1 MTPVEEKFILRVPDD
16 VASVLRKLHPVIKSH
31 IRFGLSR
38 VLENPYCGKALKE
51 KLQGLRSYKIKRY
64 RIIYRIHPEKQHIE
78 NCCYRT
84 SKNHIRRNISDFEQG
99 IKKKL

>member
-1 MTPVEEKFILRVPDD
+1 MTPVEEKFVLRVPDD

-38 VLENPYCGKALKE
+38 ILENPYCGKALKE
-51 KLQGLRSYKIKRY
+51 KLQNLRSYKIKRY

-78 NCCYRT
+78 
-84 SKNHIRRNISDFEQG
+84 IVAIGPRRIIYEETFRILSDEQ
-99 IKKKL
+99 